1 MNIRRKVFFMLDH
14 DHMIDEQLKEIV
26 QANEDDDFA
35 KKFHDKC
42 IGNLLE
48 QIKLYVPFYQNLSC
62 ENFADLPVVNKV
74 MMRENMDSFRSV
86 APLKLGKIRH
96 TSGSTGIP
104 FEILQDV
111 RKAKRI
117 QAEVIYYR
125 EITGDVLGTKYI
137 NLISPSRIDKASKL
151 SDFKQNVV
159 AFDVTKMDS
168 TTLEKLHSVLLR
180 NRDIYYMMG
189 FASAL
194 ERIADYFLEKGYQNQ
209 KFPLKAIVSSSEIL
223 TPTTFEKLRSVFKCP
238 IFDRY
243 SNEDNGFIAQ
253 TDGISRDFLVNRGS
267 YFVEILKMDRDV
279 PAEENEIGRIVITDY
294 FNYLQPF
301 VRYDTGDLGA
311 YSYRKIGATR
321 FVITKLAGRISD
333 VVYNENDEPIST
345 FAIGCIF
352 EVFSKIKQYQLIQ
365 NTKNEF
371 VLNIINPQRDYS
383 DDEFVKA
390 LKTVLGNSIH
400 VHITYVNNIPVLNS
414 GKFKRVICNY
424 VPQKN
429 NKK

>member
-1 MNIRRKVFFMLDH
+1 
-14 DHMIDEQLKEIV
+14 
-26 QANEDDDFA
+26 
-35 KKFHDKC
+35 
-42 IGNLLE
+42 
-48 QIKLYVPFYQNLSC
+48 
-62 ENFADLPVVNKV
+62 
-74 MMRENMDSFRSV
+74 MRENMDSFRSV

-243 SNEDNGFIAQ
+243 S
-253 TDGISRDFLVNRGS
+253 
-267 YFVEILKMDRDV
+267 K
-279 PAEENEIGRIVITDY
+279 
-294 FNYLQPF
+294 
-301 VRYDTGDLGA
+301 
-311 YSYRKIGATR
+311 
-321 FVITKLAGRISD
+321 
-333 VVYNENDEPIST
+333 
-345 FAIGCIF
+345 
-352 EVFSKIKQYQLIQ
+352 
-365 NTKNEF
+365 
-371 VLNIINPQRDYS
+371 
-383 DDEFVKA
+383 
-390 LKTVLGNSIH
+390 
-400 VHITYVNNIPVLNS
+400 
-414 GKFKRVICNY
+414 
-424 VPQKN
+424 
-429 NKK
+429 